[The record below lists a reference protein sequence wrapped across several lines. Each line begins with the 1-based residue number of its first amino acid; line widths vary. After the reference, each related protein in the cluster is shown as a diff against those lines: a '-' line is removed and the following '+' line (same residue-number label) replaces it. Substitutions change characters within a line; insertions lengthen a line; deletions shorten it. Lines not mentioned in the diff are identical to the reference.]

1 MTGYAYQ
8 TECDI
13 SVYAVAVVYAVVYSV
28 VYGIIYDYVHIIKCV
43 LYIRKILL

>member
-1 MTGYAYQ
+1 MTAYAY

-13 SVYAVAVVYAVVYSV
+13 SVYAMVYAVVYSV